1 MKIQLPLLLALL
13 TITPGI
19 SSAALGPIIVTPAI
33 VEQQREESATPITV
47 IDEKMIAQSG
57 ANNLAE
63 LLRGQAGVHISDLFG
78 DGSQATVDL
87 RGFGPSASSN
97 TLILIDGR
105 RLNNSADQAAP
116 DLSTIDLEDIQ
127 QIEILQGSGGVLY
140 GNQAVGGV
148 INIIRKKVTQDKVA
162 VGLKAGSY
170 DSSKVSASI
179 DKLVGNTQLA
189 VTVFSSSSDNYRDHN
204 ETEIKH
210 VSLRAN
216 HDYRSFSGYLE
227 LAKNDDHILTP
238 GALFQSELDVSRTQ
252 SVPIYSNDFFD
263 TQTDTFQIGM
273 DKEID
278 DSQSLNINY
287 SRRINDREFIQT
299 IRPTPAPFPTPVP
312 FLSTQDRDTQTLSG
326 KYIIKPEKF
335 TGSSIILGFNL
346 EETDYELLSLFGP
359 QEMDQTINDI
369 YLLSNWSISNWS
381 VITAGLRYSDQ
392 QAEIFD
398 GTVTTPISDSVSVIS
413 LGFTQ
418 RVGDWKLSARAD
430 QNFRYPTVE
439 EHTNVP
445 FGDPLG
451 LETQEGVSLEFG
463 AEIFTNND
471 RYRATLYSIE
481 LDNEI
486 AFDSSGFANLNL
498 DATSRQGLILE
509 ASNQWSERT
518 STNLSFTLLDAEIT
532 DGAFNGNTL
541 PLVPEKTFRLDGL
554 YQINQNMRVN
564 LEFIAVDEQVF
575 GGDFANTLGKLDGYN
590 VLNGNFS
597 YSVNRWDLAFRINN
611 LLDEEYSEIGSQ
623 FTDFSAFPPTITIF
637 ESFFP
642 SPERN
647 FWISAKYAF

>member
-1 MKIQLPLLLALL
+1 MKIQLPLLLGLL
-13 TITPGI
+13 TITPVIG
-19 SSAALGPIIVTPAI
+19 SAALGPIIVTPAI

-105 RLNNSADQAAP
+105 RLNNSVDQAAP
-116 DLSTIDLEDIQ
+116 DLSILDLEDIQ

-148 INIIRKKVTQDKVA
+148 INIITKKVLQDKVT
-162 VGLKAGSY
+162 VGLKLGSY
-170 DSSKVSASI
+170 NSSRISASI
-179 DKLVGNTQLA
+179 NKLVGNTQLA
-189 VTVFSSSSDNYRDHN
+189 VTAFASSSDNYRDHN
-204 ETEIKH
+204 EAEIKH
-210 VSLRAN
+210 VSFRAN
-216 HDYRSFSGYLE
+216 HDYQSFAGYLE

-238 GALFQSELDVSRTQ
+238 GALLQSELDVSRTQ
-252 SVPIYSNDFFD
+252 SVPIYLNDFFD
-263 TQTDTFQIGM
+263 TQTDTFRIGM

-278 DSQSLNINY
+278 NRQSLNIDY

-299 IRPTPAPFPTPVP
+299 FRPFPSPPVT
-312 FLSTQDRDTQTLSG
+312 TQDRDTQILSG
-326 KYIIKPEKF
+326 KYILEPENY

-346 EETDYELLSLFGP
+346 EETDYELLNIITGP
-359 QEMDQTINDI
+359 QEMDQMINDI
-369 YLLSNWSISNWS
+369 YVLSNWHISNRS
-381 VITAGLRYSDQ
+381 VLTAGFRYSDQ
-392 QAEIFD
+392 QADILNGSAIES
-398 GTVTTPISDSVSVIS
+398 ISDSVSVIS

-418 RVGDWKLSARAD
+418 RVGGWKLSARAD

-439 EHTNVP
+439 EHTLVA

-451 LETQEGVSLEFG
+451 LKTQEGVSLEFG

-486 AFDSSGFANLNL
+486 AFDSSGFVNLNL

-509 ASNQWSERT
+509 ASNQWSDRT

-554 YQINQNMRVN
+554 YQINQNMRVS

-575 GGDFANTLGKLDGYN
+575 GGDFANALGKLDGYN
-590 VLNGNFS
+590 VLNGNLS
-597 YSVNRWDLAFRINN
+597 YNVNRWDLAFRINN

-623 FTDFSAFPPTITIF
+623 FTDFSAFPVITIF

-647 FWISAKYAF
+647 FWVSAKYEF

>member
-1 MKIQLPLLLALL
+1 MKNQLPLLLSLL
-13 TITPGI
+13 TITPVI

-148 INIIRKKVTQDKVA
+148 INIITRKVTEDKVA
-162 VGLKAGSY
+162 VSLKAGSY

-189 VTVFSSSSDNYRDHN
+189 VTAFSSSSDNYRDHN

-210 VSLRAN
+210 ASLRAN
-216 HDYRSFSGYLE
+216 HDYQSFSGYLE

-238 GALFQSELDVSRTQ
+238 GALLQSELDADRTQ
-252 SVPIYSNDFFD
+252 SLPIYANDFFD
-263 TQTDTFQIGM
+263 TQTDTFRLGM
-273 DKEID
+273 DKIID
-278 DSQSLNINY
+278 DRQSLNIDY
-287 SRRINDREFIQT
+287 SRRINDREFIQSFRT
-299 IRPTPAPFPTPVP
+299 FSSTFV
-312 FLSTQDRDTQTLSG
+312 STQDRDTQILSG
-326 KYIIKPEKF
+326 KYIVEPEKY

-346 EETDYELLSLFGP
+346 EETDYKLLTQIDP

-369 YLLSNWSISNWS
+369 YVLSNWSISNRS
-381 VITAGLRYSDQ
+381 VFTAGLRYSDQ

-398 GTVTTPISDSVSVIS
+398 GTITTPISDSVSVIS
-413 LGFTQ
+413 LAYMQ
-418 RVGDWKLSARAD
+418 RVGGWKLSARAD
-430 QNFRYPTVE
+430 QNFRYPTVD
-439 EHTNVP
+439 EHTNVAS
-445 FGDPLG
+445 GDPPG
-451 LETQEGVSLEFG
+451 LETQEGVSLELG
-463 AEIFTNND
+463 AEIFINKD

-481 LDNEI
+481 MDNEI
-486 AFDSSGFANLNL
+486 AFALGPFGAFNLNL
-498 DATSRQGLILE
+498 DSTSRQGLILE
-509 ASNQWSERT
+509 ASNHWSNKF

-532 DGAFNGNTL
+532 DGTFSGNEL
-541 PLVPEKTFRLDGL
+541 PLVPKKTLRLDGL
-554 YQINQNMRVN
+554 YQINQNTRVN
-564 LEFIAVDEQVF
+564 LEIIAVDEQTF
-575 GGDFANTLGKLDGYN
+575 GGDFSNQLGKLDSYTVAN
-590 VLNGNFS
+590 ANLS

-611 LLDEEYSEIGSQ
+611 LLDEEYSESGSQ
-623 FTDFSAFPPTITIF
+623 FTDFSIPDVF

>member
-1 MKIQLPLLLALL
+1 MKILFPFLLALL

-19 SSAALGPIIVTPAI
+19 SPAALGPIIVTPAI
-33 VEQQREESATPITV
+33 VKQQREESATPITV
-47 IDEKMIAQSG
+47 IDEKAIARSG

-78 DGSQATVDL
+78 DGSQSTVDL

-148 INIIRKKVTQDKVA
+148 INIITRSVTQDKLA
-162 VGLKAGSY
+162 VGLKLGSY

-179 DKLVGNTQLA
+179 NKLVGNTQLA
-189 VTVFSSSSDNYRDHN
+189 VTAFSSSSDNYRDHN

-216 HDYRSFSGYLE
+216 HDYQSFAGYLE

-238 GALFQSELDVSRTQ
+238 GALLQSELDADRTQ
-252 SVPIYSNDFFD
+252 SLSIYANDFFD
-263 TQTDTFQIGM
+263 TQTDTFRIGM

-278 DSQSLNINY
+278 DRQSLNIDY
-287 SRRINDREFIQT
+287 SKRINDREFIQT
-299 IRPTPAPFPTPVP
+299 FRPTPAT

-326 KYIIKPEKF
+326 KYIIKPEKH
-335 TGSSIILGFNL
+335 TGSSIILGFNI

-369 YLLSNWSISNWS
+369 YILSNWDIYDRS
-381 VITAGLRYSDQ
+381 VVTAGLRYSDQ
-392 QAEIFD
+392 QADIFD
-398 GTVTTPISDSVSVIS
+398 GTITTPISDSVSVIS

-451 LETQEGVSLEFG
+451 LKTQEGVSLEFG
-463 AEIFTNND
+463 AEIFTDND
-471 RYRATLYSIE
+471 RYRATLYTID

-486 AFDSSGFANLNL
+486 AFDSSGFSNLNL
-498 DATSRQGLILE
+498 DETSRQGLILE
-509 ASNQWSERT
+509 ASNQWSEKIA
-518 STNLSFTLLDAEIT
+518 TNLSFTLLDAEIT
-532 DGAFNGNTL
+532 DGAFKGNTL
-541 PLVPEKTFRLDGL
+541 PLVPEKTLRLDGI
-554 YQINQNMRVN
+554 YHFSQNTRVN
-564 LEFIAVDEQVF
+564 LEIIAVDEQIF
-575 GGDFANTLGKLDGYN
+575 GGDFSNQLGKLDSYT
-590 VLNGNFS
+590 VVNGNLS
-597 YSVNRWDLAFRINN
+597 YSVNRWDLVFRINN

-623 FTDFSAFPPTITIF
+623 FTDFSIPDVL

-647 FWISAKYAF
+647 FWISAKYTF

>member
-1 MKIQLPLLLALL
+1 M
-13 TITPGI
+13 PGI
-19 SSAALGPIIVTPAI
+19 SSAALGPIIVTPSLI
-33 VEQQREESATPITV
+33 EEPREESATPITV
-47 IDEKMIAQSG
+47 IDEIMIAESG

-78 DGSQATVDL
+78 DGVNAIVDI
-87 RGFGPSASSN
+87 RGFVPTAISN

-105 RLNNSADQAAP
+105 RLNNSADQGVP

-148 INIIRKKVTQDKVA
+148 VNIIRKKFTQDKMA
-162 VGLKAGSY
+162 AGLKVGSY
-170 DSSKVSASI
+170 DSSRISASI

-189 VTVFSSSSDNYRDHN
+189 VTAFASSSDNYRDHN

-216 HDYRSFSGYLE
+216 HDYQSFVGYLE

-238 GALFQSELDVSRTQ
+238 GALLQSELDADRTQ
-252 SVPIYSNDFFD
+252 SLPIYADDFFD
-263 TQTDTFQIGM
+263 TQTDTFRLGM
-273 DKEID
+273 DKEFD
-278 DSQSLNINY
+278 DRQSLNIDY
-287 SRRINDREFIQT
+287 SRRIDDREFIQT
-299 IRPTPAPFPTPVP
+299 IRTFPSTFV
-312 FLSTQDRDTQTLSG
+312 STQDRDTQILSG
-326 KYIIKPEKF
+326 KYIVEPEKY

-369 YLLSNWSISNWS
+369 YVLSNWSIPNRS
-381 VITAGLRYSDQ
+381 VVTAGLRYSDQ

-413 LGFTQ
+413 LGYMQ

-439 EHTNVP
+439 EHTNVAL
-445 FGDPLG
+445 GDPLG
-451 LETQEGVSLEFG
+451 LETQEGVSLELG
-463 AEIFTNND
+463 AEIFINKD
-471 RYRATLYSIE
+471 RYRATLDSIE

-486 AFDSSGFANLNL
+486 AFAFDTFGFAFNLNL
-498 DATSRQGLILE
+498 DSTSRQGLILE
-509 ASNQWSERT
+509 ASNQWSDKI
-518 STNLSFTLLDAEIT
+518 STDFSFTLLDAEIT
-532 DGAFNGNTL
+532 DGAFTGNEL
-541 PLVPEKTFRLDGL
+541 PLVPEKTLRLDGI
-554 YQINQNMRVN
+554 YHFSRNTRIN
-564 LEFIAVDEQVF
+564 LEIIAVDEQIF
-575 GGDFANTLGKLDGYN
+575 GGDFANQLGKLDSYTVVN
-590 VLNGNFS
+590 ANLS
-597 YSVNRWDLAFRINN
+597 YSVHRWDLAFRINN
-611 LLDEEYSEIGSQ
+611 ILAEEYSESGSQ
-623 FTDFSAFPPTITIF
+623 FIDSSAFPTINIL

-647 FWISAKYAF
+647 FWISAKYTF

>member
-1 MKIQLPLLLALL
+1 MKIQFPLLLALL
-13 TITPGI
+13 TITPVIG
-19 SSAALGPIIVTPAI
+19 SAALGPIIVTPSI
-33 VEQQREESATPITV
+33 VEEQREESATPITV
-47 IDEKMIAQSG
+47 IDAKMIARSG

-87 RGFGPSASSN
+87 RGFGPTASSN

-148 INIIRKKVTQDKVA
+148 INIITKKVTQDKVT
-162 VGLKAGSY
+162 VGLKLGSY
-170 DSSKVSASI
+170 DSSRISASI
-179 DKLVGNTQLA
+179 NKLVGNTQLA
-189 VTVFSSSSDNYRDHN
+189 VTAFASSSDNYRDHN
-204 ETEIKH
+204 KADVKH
-210 VSLRAN
+210 FSLRAN
-216 HDYRSFSGYLE
+216 HQYQSFIGYLE
-227 LAKNDDHILTP
+227 LATSDDHILTP
-238 GALFQSELDVSRTQ
+238 GALLQSELDASRTQ
-252 SVPIYSNDFFD
+252 SLSIYSNDFFD
-263 TQTDTFQIGM
+263 TQTNTFRVGM
-273 DKEID
+273 DKKID
-278 DSQSLNINY
+278 ERQSLNIDY
-287 SRRINDREFIQT
+287 SKRIDDREFIQT
-299 IRPTPAPFPTPVP
+299 FRPTPAV

-326 KYIIKPEKF
+326 KYILKPENYA
-335 TGSSIILGFNL
+335 GSSIVFGFNL
-346 EETDYELLSLFGP
+346 EETDYRLLSVIGP
-359 QEMDQTINDI
+359 QEMDQAISDI
-369 YLLSNWSISNWS
+369 YVSSNWNIGAQR
-381 VITAGLRYSDQ
+381 VMTAGVRYSDQ
-392 QAEIFD
+392 QAEIAGENFD
-398 GTVTTPISDSVSVIS
+398 DSVSVVS

-451 LETQEGVSLEFG
+451 LKTQEGVSIELG
-463 AEIFTNND
+463 AEIFTNNN
-471 RYRATLYSIE
+471 RYRATLYSID

-486 AFDSSGFANLNL
+486 AFDSSGFSNLNL

-509 ASNQWSERT
+509 ASNQWSDRT
-518 STNLSFTLLDAEIT
+518 STNLSYTLMDAEIT

-554 YQINQNMRVN
+554 YQINQNMRVS

-575 GGDFANTLGKLDGYN
+575 GGDFANALGKLDGYN
-590 VLNGNFS
+590 VLNGNLS

-623 FTDFSAFPPTITIF
+623 FTDFSAFPVITIF

-647 FWISAKYAF
+647 FWISAKYEF

>member
-1 MKIQLPLLLALL
+1 MSSETAMKILPPLLLTLL
-13 TITPGI
+13 TITPEI
-19 SSAALGPIIVTPAI
+19 SSAALGPIIVTPSL
-33 VEQQREESATPITV
+33 VEEKREESATPITV
-47 IDEKMIAQSG
+47 IDEKAIAESG

-78 DGSQATVDL
+78 DGSQATIDL
-87 RGFGPSASSN
+87 RGFGPTAISN

-105 RLNNSADQAAP
+105 RLNNSTDSSTP
-116 DLSTIDLEDIQ
+116 DLSTIDLEGIQ

-148 INIIRKKVTQDKVA
+148 INIIRKKFTQDKVT
-162 VGLKAGSY
+162 VGLKLGSY

-179 DKLVGNTQLA
+179 NKLIGNTQLA
-189 VTVFSSSSDNYRDHN
+189 VTAFSSSSDNYRDHN

-216 HDYRSFSGYLE
+216 HDYQSFAAYFE

-238 GALFQSELDVSRTQ
+238 GALLQSELDVSRTQ
-252 SVPIYSNDFFD
+252 SLAIYSNDFFD
-263 TQTDTFQIGM
+263 TQTDTFRIGM

-278 DSQSLNINY
+278 DNQSLNIDY
-287 SRRINDREFIQT
+287 SKRINDREFIQT
-299 IRPTPAPFPTPVP
+299 IRPTPAT

-326 KYIIKPEKF
+326 KYIIKPEKY
-335 TGSSIILGFNL
+335 TGSSIILGFNI

-369 YLLSNWSISNWS
+369 YLLSNWSISNRS
-381 VITAGLRYSDQ
+381 LVTAGLRYSDQ

-398 GTVTTPISDSVSVIS
+398 GTVNTLISDSVSVIS

-451 LETQEGVSLEFG
+451 LKTQEGVSLEFG

-486 AFDSSGFANLNL
+486 AFDSSGFVNLNL

-509 ASNQWSERT
+509 ASNQWSDRT

-554 YQINQNMRVN
+554 YQINQNMRVS
-564 LEFIAVDEQVF
+564 LEFIAVDEQIF
-575 GGDFANTLGKLDGYN
+575 GGDFANALGKLDGYN
-590 VLNGNFS
+590 VLNGNLS
-597 YSVNRWDLAFRINN
+597 YSVNRWDLAFRVNN
-611 LLDEEYSEIGSQ
+611 LLDKEYSEIGSQ
-623 FTDFSAFPPTITIF
+623 FTDFSAFPVISIF

-647 FWISAKYAF
+647 FWVSARYTF

>member
-1 MKIQLPLLLALL
+1 MKNQLPLLLGLL
-13 TITPGI
+13 TITPVI

-116 DLSTIDLEDIQ
+116 DLSTINLEDIQ

-148 INIIRKKVTQDKVA
+148 INIIPKKVTQDKVT
-162 VGLKAGSY
+162 VGLKLGSY
-170 DSSKVSASI
+170 DSSRINASI
-179 DKLVGNTQLA
+179 NKLVGNTQLA
-189 VTVFSSSSDNYRDHN
+189 VTAFSSSSDNYRDHN

-216 HDYRSFSGYLE
+216 HDYQSFAGYIE

-238 GALFQSELDVSRTQ
+238 GALLQSELDVSRTQ
-252 SVPIYSNDFFD
+252 SLAIYSNDFFD
-263 TQTDTFQIGM
+263 TQTDTFRIGM

-278 DSQSLNINY
+278 DSQSLNIDF

-299 IRPTPAPFPTPVP
+299 IRPTPAT

-326 KYIIKPEKF
+326 KYILEPEKI
-335 TGSSIILGFNL
+335 TGSSIILGFNI

-359 QEMDQTINDI
+359 QEMDQSINDI
-369 YLLSNWSISNWS
+369 YLLSNWNINGQS
-381 VITAGLRYSDQ
+381 VVTAGLRYSDQ

-398 GTVTTPISDSVSVIS
+398 GTTTTPISDSVSVIS

-451 LETQEGVSLEFG
+451 LKTQEGVSLELG
-463 AEIFTNND
+463 AEIFANND
-471 RYRATLYSIE
+471 RYRATLYSID
-481 LDNEI
+481 LDDEI
-486 AFDSSGFANLNL
+486 AFDSSGFVNLNL
-498 DATSRQGLILE
+498 DATSRHGLILE
-509 ASNQWSERT
+509 ASNQWSDKIT
-518 STNLSFTLLDAEIT
+518 TNLSLTLLDAEIT
-532 DGAFNGNTL
+532 DGAFEGSTL
-541 PLVPEKTFRLDGL
+541 PLVPETTLRLDGT
-554 YQINQNMRVN
+554 YHFSQATRIN
-564 LEFIAVDEQVF
+564 LEIIAVDEQVF
-575 GGDFANTLGKLDGYN
+575 GGDFANTLGKLDGYI
-590 VLNGNFS
+590 VLNGNLS
-597 YSVNRWDLAFRINN
+597 YSVNRWDLAFRVNN

-623 FTDFSAFPPTITIF
+623 FTDFSAFPVISIF

-647 FWISAKYAF
+647 FWVSAKYEF